1 MIHKS
6 YPILGS
12 CSTETQN
19 PNALRLMRVI
29 CQLRM
34 SVPYNF
40 VKENSKGKKRIRR
53 RLKTPKLVKNLL
65 KIFNVTIQNKIFR
78 NLKNFGLIL
87 RCTRWLDPKFQFEI
101 YIIKCIAFI
110 SKTSFSSQLYSPQ
123 YQFPIFKAQIKWTNS
138 ADWTRI
144 EPSLERR

>member
-1 MIHKS
+1 MQMIHKS
-6 YPILGS
+6 NPILGS

-40 VKENSKGKKRIRR
+40 VKENSKGKKSILR
-53 RLKTPKLVKNLL
+53 RLQQNWLKSLL
-65 KIFNVTIQNKIFR
+65 KIFNVIIQKEIFK
-78 NLKNFGLIL
+78 NLKNPDLIH

-101 YIIKCIAFI
+101 YIRKCIAFI
-110 SKTSFSSQLYSPQ
+110 PKTSFFSQLYSPQ
-123 YQFPIFKAQIKWTNS
+123 YQFPNF
-138 ADWTRI
+138 
-144 EPSLERR
+144 